1 MTNHGRALLRHST
14 TRKLSSIC
22 SILAQQTRM
31 HWSPIHIAKRDEM
44 VMKEMVIAENGSIE
58 AKAKGMI
65 TIAPIMIN
73 ATRIKEEVYP
83 RDKGSSTNIYYFH
96 CSKRGHKRL
105 ECLSK
110 KRGDEAR
117 A

>member
-1 MTNHGRALLRHST
+1 
-14 TRKLSSIC
+14 
-22 SILAQQTRM
+22 M

-73 ATRIKEEVYP
+73 TARIKEKVYSRIREAPPISTAFTAINEDTKDWNASRRNEVMKL
-83 RDKGSSTNIYYFH
+83 RH
-96 CSKRGHKRL
+96 RSKREPLLLLNMHR
-105 ECLSK
+105 SK
-110 KRGDEAR
+110 
-117 A
+117 